1 MLVGLCMQSSY
12 ASCLSPIMSALTQQI
27 SPFAQIKKRVREGTF
42 RKMNGQGT
50 AGSQVLG
57 VKVESVFE

>member
-1 MLVGLCMQSSY
+1 
-12 ASCLSPIMSALTQQI
+12 MSALTQQI